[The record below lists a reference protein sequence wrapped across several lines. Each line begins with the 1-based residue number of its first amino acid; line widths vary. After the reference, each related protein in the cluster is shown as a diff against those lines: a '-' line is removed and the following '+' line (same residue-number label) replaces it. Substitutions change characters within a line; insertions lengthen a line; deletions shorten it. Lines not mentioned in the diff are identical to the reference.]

1 MDTRA
6 ERGAMTMTRRSVV
19 LLFMVMVGLWTGVWA
34 RQQSNDGYIELA
46 TVHSTVSNDTASVH
60 LALKIHFPNY
70 TLPGILTNQSPFIY
84 QLMIQVYDEND
95 TLIYSRTVTRRLT
108 AYPLGKTD
116 SVDISFR
123 LPVGQYRLFVTPLN
137 IPVYIQDLT
146 NVPLPVAE
154 KQMLP

>member
-1 MDTRA
+1 
-6 ERGAMTMTRRSVV
+6 MTRRSVV
-19 LLFMVMVGLWTGVWA
+19 FLFMVMVGLWTGVWA

-46 TVHSTVSNDTASVH
+46 MVHSTVSNDTASVH

-84 QLMIQVYDEND
+84 QIMIQVYDEND
-95 TLIYSRTVTRRLT
+95 TLVYSRTVTRRLT